1 MSFAAI
7 YDACV
12 LYPFEVR
19 DILMVCAYTRL
30 FAVHWTDEILNE
42 CTRNLIEDKKAT
54 LNNMS
59 RMVAG
64 MKSQFPDATI
74 PKKTYEHLVST
85 MTCAAKDRHV
95 LAAAVGRADVIV
107 TYNVKDFPAS
117 SVDKYKIKVLTP
129 DKFVC
134 NILMLNPEKF
144 FRWYFINCDERA
156 KRAKLR
162 GFAPVTPQALAKFF
176 KNGPLPDTGQR
187 ILELLKS

>member
-30 FAVHWTDEILNE
+30 FSVYWTDEILQE

-54 LNNMS
+54 SSNMS

-74 PKKTYEHLVST
+74 SREIYEHLIPT
-85 MTCAAKDRHV
+85 MTCAVKDRHV
-95 LAAAVGRADVIV
+95 LAAAVDRANVIV

-129 DKFVC
+129 DKFVY
-134 NILMLNPEKF
+134 NILVLNPEKF

-162 GFAPVTPQALAKFF
+162 GFSPVTPKSLAMFF
-176 KNGPLPDTGQR
+176 KNGPLPETGKH
-187 ILELLKS
+187 ILELLKQ